1 MWLHFWSKHS
11 SFAYFL
17 RLKILQVDFA
27 NHEECQ
33 EFYKN
38 YEQCKASQQLMKYHM
53 DMIAQSTQ
61 RSVELILG
69 GVGNNQIIK
78 IFQYFKKELE

>member
-1 MWLHFWSKHS
+1 MNISIS
-11 SFAYFL
+11 
-17 RLKILQVDFA
+17 QVDFA

-53 DMIAQSTQ
+53 DMIAQTTE
-61 RSVELILG
+61 RYVL
-69 GVGNNQIIK
+69 NFD
-78 IFQYFKKELE
+78 IF

>member
-1 MWLHFWSKHS
+1 MSLKKIIWKD
-11 SFAYFL
+11 FL
-17 RLKILQVDFA
+17 VFNLIPFVTNILPILSQVDFA

-53 DMIAQSTQ
+53 DILSQAQTPERFIY
-61 RSVELILG
+61 RSRK
-69 GVGNNQIIK
+69 VGS
-78 IFQYFKKELE
+78 